1 MEIVSG
7 RSKSGKTKYIYDK
20 IASLAKSGQQAMLIV
35 PEQFTHGAERHLL
48 ELVDTIGE
56 NGVEVFSFEHLAT
69 ATQARIGC
77 PHAQKIN
84 PVAKSLI
91 IKNILADG
99 KFEFYK
105 NAGQQ
110 KGFTDIVAS
119 SMAELKKYMIM
130 PDTLLQLANDSDNKV
145 LSMKLRDLSNIY
157 RMYEEELSEY
167 YEDTDE
173 PLTILAKQLTNAP
186 LYSEKHIFLD
196 EFDTFVP
203 QELEVIRALSASC
216 KSFTIALCGDEKE
229 CNTTLFMP
237 TSDTFARLTKTL
249 NSAPKITKLTETY
262 FASRELSHLEKNLF
276 AFKSAPYGKTAKDIE
291 IYALSNPLS
300 EVENCAY
307 TIKKLVSDY
316 GYRYSDIGVVCSDIG
331 MYKMHLERVFDYADI
346 EYFIDEK
353 DDVLNHHLVRFIL
366 GLLEIYIEDYSYNS
380 VFNYLKTSFVNANP
394 SHIALL
400 ERFIQ
405 NTGIRRLTWL
415 DDERWN
421 ALVDANYKEDVIS
434 ARILSDIRNKYILP
448 LANMH
453 EKLKGKNTVRH
464 DATVLFDYILQLE
477 MPKIISNYIEKFE
490 AEGEL
495 HLAKEYEK
503 IWQVILEALDETVH
517 INSDKK
523 ISPKSFYDMLVTAFS
538 QQKVGSI
545 PSAIDCVMVGNT
557 ERTRFEDIKVLYVL
571 GVNESVF
578 PMSLKPDGVL
588 NDSDKLEMKDQGV
601 EFSTTSSVAAY
612 YFQYASYRTF
622 TMPSEKL
629 YISYSKC
636 GNDSKTLRK
645 SYIIDRILKMFGIKE
660 KLERDFSDIS
670 SLYAKGPAREM
681 LCKNIAA
688 FESGRDISGDWKNLY
703 DYLNRDEEF
712 TTRLERF
719 MDTHNFAEQIS
730 STNLKKLIPMLSY
743 TSVSKLERY
752 MACKYAYFI
761 DYVLNIDRPKTETVD
776 ALDIGNITHK
786 VLEVISRKYASDIK
800 TLSGCSESDVL
811 GLIDAEIDK
820 YICEL
825 SKHSDEISAR
835 DRYAVKRLKNSIWLC
850 FSAVKSQLLN
860 SKFEPL
866 GYEIEFSEKSELGPI
881 HLTTADGADVK
892 LTGKIDRADIYIDGD
907 NSYIRVIDYKTGK
920 KELKLDDVFYGLN
933 MQLMVYLSK
942 LVGIETNNKHGG
954 ALYFSVSDI
963 SVKSDVKM
971 MPEEAQKAIEA
982 SLGLKGL
989 VPYDEAVLD
998 AYDKKMASSVKRAN
1012 TSGNGVSLDG
1022 FKTIDSYLKKKLGEI
1037 CTDMFRGDF
1046 SILPYKKGD
1055 FSPCDYC
1062 GYSSVCR
1069 FDPSCRDEKYR
1080 FYKSVSANAQII
1092 KEMEEEINVDTS
1104 TRDCD

>member
-20 IASLAKSGQQAMLIV
+20 IASLVKSGQQAMLIV
-35 PEQFTHGAERHLL
+35 PEQFSHGAERHLL

-56 NGVEVFSFEHLAT
+56 GGVEVFSFEHLAT

-77 PHAQKIN
+77 PHAEKIN

-99 KFEFYK
+99 EFEFYK

-110 KGFTDIVAS
+110 KGFAEIVAG
-119 SMAELKKYMIM
+119 SMAEFKKYMIM

-145 LSMKLRDLSNIY
+145 LGMKLRDLSCIY
-157 RMYEEELSEY
+157 RSYEEKLSEY

-173 PLTILAKQLTNAP
+173 PLSILAKQLSTFP
-186 LYSEKHIFLD
+186 LYAEKHIFLD
-196 EFDTFVP
+196 GFDTFVP
-203 QELEVIRALSASC
+203 QELEIIRVLSNAC
-216 KSFTIALCGDEKE
+216 KSLTIALCGDEKE
-229 CNTTLFMP
+229 SNTTLFMP
-237 TSDTFARLTKTL
+237 TSDTFARLTKEL
-249 NSAPKITKLTETY
+249 NSAPKITRLTKTY
-262 FASRELSHLEKNLF
+262 FASDELSHLEKNLF
-276 AFKSAPYGKTAKDIE
+276 GFKAAPYGKTAKDIE
-291 IYALSNPLS
+291 VYALSNPLS

-307 TIKKLVSDY
+307 TIKKLISHC
-316 GYRYSDIGVVCSDIG
+316 GYRYSDIGIVCSDIA
-331 MYKMHLERVFDYADI
+331 MYKMHIEKVFDYADI

-353 DDVLNHHLVRFIL
+353 DDVLNHHLVRFVL
-366 GLLEIYIEDYSYNS
+366 GLLEVYTEDYSYSS
-380 VFNYLKTSFVNANP
+380 VFNYLKTSFVDANP

-405 NTGIRRLTWL
+405 KTGIRRLTWL

-421 ALVDANYKEDVIS
+421 ALVDANYKDDDTS
-434 ARILSDIRNKYILP
+434 AKIISDIRNKYILP
-448 LANMH
+448 LAKMH

-464 DATVLFDYILQLE
+464 DATVLFDYISHLE
-477 MPKIISNYIEKFE
+477 MPKMISEYIEKFE

-495 HLAKEYEK
+495 RLAKEYEQ
-503 IWQVILEALDETVH
+503 IWQVILDALDETVH

-523 ISPKSFYDMLVTAFS
+523 ISPKSFYEMLVTAFS
-538 QQKVGSI
+538 QQKVGFI
-545 PSAIDCVMVGNT
+545 PSSIDCVLVGNA

-571 GVNESVF
+571 GVNESLF
-578 PMSLKPDGVL
+578 PMALKPDGVL
-588 NDSDKLEMKDQGV
+588 NDSDKLEMKNCGI

-612 YFQYASYRTF
+612 YFQYSSYRTF
-622 TMPSEKL
+622 TMPSDKL

-645 SYIIDRILKMFGIKE
+645 SYIIDRLLKMFGIKE
-660 KLERDFSDIS
+660 KIENDFSDIY

-688 FESGRDISGDWKNLY
+688 FESGRDIAGDWKNLY
-703 DYLNRDEEF
+703 DYFNCDEEF
-712 TTRLERF
+712 TARLKRF
-719 MDTHNFAEQIS
+719 MDTHNFAGQIS

-786 VLEVISRKYASDIK
+786 VLEVISCKYASDIK
-800 TLSGCSESDVL
+800 TLSSCKESDVL
-811 GLIDAEIDK
+811 GLIDDKIDE

-825 SKHSDEISAR
+825 SKYSDELSAR
-835 DRYAVKRLKNSIWLC
+835 DMYAVKRLKNSILLC
-850 FSAVKSQLLN
+850 FNAVKNQLLN

-881 HLTTADGADVK
+881 HLTTADGTDVK
-892 LTGKIDRADIYIDGD
+892 LTGKIDRADIYTSGD
-907 NSYIRVIDYKTGK
+907 TSYIRVIDYKTGK

-942 LVGIETNNKHGG
+942 LVGVENSNKHGG
-954 ALYFSVSDI
+954 ALYFSVSDV
-963 SVKSDVKM
+963 SVKSDSKM
-971 MPEEAQKAIEA
+971 MPEEAKKAIEA

-989 VPYDEAVLD
+989 IPYDEAVLD
-998 AYDKKMASSVKRAN
+998 AYDKKTASSVKRAN
-1012 TSGNGVSLDG
+1012 TSGNAVSLDG
-1022 FKTIDSYLKKKLGEI
+1022 FETIDSYLKKKLGEI
-1037 CTDMFRGDF
+1037 CSDMFRGDY
-1046 SILPYKKGD
+1046 SILPYKKGN

-1069 FDPSCRDEKYR
+1069 FDPTCKEEKYR

-1092 KEMEEEINVDTS
+1092 KEMEEELNVDTS
-1104 TRDCD
+1104 PGDCN